1 MKFLMELSSSSKF
14 ATAFAVTFI
23 FLNTSCVLSFSN
35 SNALILTGN
44 FISRC
49 SHVDRHRT
57 PTKIYATADNAEEY
71 RDPLTKFLGSFIR
84 KEKAENKLSL
94 IDWQKP
100 KRKKVQLQS
109 LAKSLE
115 IELTEKEWFVNG
127 NVDPSFFSN
136 DFTFQDPDVKI
147 KGIEEYARGV
157 NKIFSQENSRAEII
171 AVRKNNEAADT
182 LTVTWRLSG
191 SVNIGFGL
199 NIKPF
204 VVFTD
209 FVVSPSDGLIVF
221 QEDRFSLPGSD
232 IVLSAFFPFLIE
244 KFLIPPAQ
252 SAAILKLEFLEKEA
266 DEERS
271 NGNGAALSIFE
282 KLNIFKQRK

>member
-1 MKFLMELSSSSKF
+1 MTTLMKTFLSSKF
-14 ATAFAVTFI
+14 VIALAATFI
-23 FLNTSCVLSFSN
+23 IINVPFVVSFSN
-35 SNALILTGN
+35 SNAPITTGSYS
-44 FISRC
+44 SRC
-49 SHVDRHRT
+49 SNIYRYRVS
-57 PTKIYATADNAEEY
+57 TKLYATPDAAEEY
-71 RDPLTKFLGSFIR
+71 RDPVTKFLGSFIR

-100 KRKKVQLQS
+100 KRKKGQLQS

-115 IELTEKEWFVNG
+115 LELTKKEWFVNG
-127 NVDPSFFSN
+127 NVDPSFFSD

-157 NKIFSQENSRAEII
+157 NKIFSQVNSRAEII
-171 AVRKNNEAADT
+171 AVRINTEVANT

-232 IVLSAFFPFLIE
+232 IVLSAFFPVLIE
-244 KFLIPPAQ
+244 KFLLPPAP
-252 SAAILKLEFLEKEA
+252 SAAILKSEFLKKEA
-266 DEERS
+266 NEVKL
-271 NGNGAALSIFE
+271 NGSGPAISILK
-282 KLNIFKQRK
+282 KLNIFKK